1 MHLGVI
7 GNVKVKLILN
17 LGIGYFTHNMESGTT
32 YKRSHLLL
40 PFFKLSWK
48 S

>member
-17 LGIGYFTHNMESGTT
+17 LGIGYFTHNMNGTT